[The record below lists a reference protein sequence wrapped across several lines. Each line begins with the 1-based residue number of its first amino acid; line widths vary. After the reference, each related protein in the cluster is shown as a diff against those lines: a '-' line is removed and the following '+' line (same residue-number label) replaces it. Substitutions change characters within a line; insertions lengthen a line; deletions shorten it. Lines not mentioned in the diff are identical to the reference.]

1 MEIAKQDAF
10 WRAKVTKHPYLTDA
24 CDHYVP
30 YERGSWKTP
39 QSSCNGNLNVLM
51 VLGFISATS
60 LGIML

>member
-10 WRAKVTKHPYLTDA
+10 WRAKVTKPLYLTEA

-30 YERGSWKTP
+30 YEQGSWKTP

-51 VLGFISATS
+51 VLGPISAIS
-60 LGIML
+60 LVIML